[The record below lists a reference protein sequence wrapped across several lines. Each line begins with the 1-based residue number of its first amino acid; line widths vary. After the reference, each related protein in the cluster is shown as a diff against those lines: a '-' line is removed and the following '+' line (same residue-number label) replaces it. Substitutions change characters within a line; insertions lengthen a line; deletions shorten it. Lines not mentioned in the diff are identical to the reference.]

1 MEIAIIGAGPTGLLL
16 GLRLSQKGHQITIF
30 EKEKEI
36 GGLTKTF
43 KEKDWV
49 WPVEKF
55 YHHLFSSDKA
65 AQKIISQLGL
75 KKKLLYLNPKTSI
88 LKGKEFLKFDSPI
101 AVLKFPYFSL
111 LEKIRFG
118 LVTLYLRLSNN
129 YLAFEKIAASTWL
142 KKNYGE
148 KVYQILWEPLLK
160 SKFPFKTEQI
170 SLSWFWARIKVRG
183 GKLGYLKG
191 SLKTL
196 TQKLTEEIK
205 KNKGKIMT
213 AHEIKTEKELK
224 NFDKIIFTT
233 PTSIFLKIFKER
245 LPRKYQERLKKLEM
259 LGNLN
264 LVLVLKEKFLKDNT
278 YWLNISEKNY
288 PFVVVVEH
296 TNFISKKYYQQK
308 RIIYVGGYY
317 PQKHPYFKKN
327 KKQIMAEFLPS
338 LKKVNPLFKE
348 KDILNYY
355 LFKEL
360 YSQPLRI
367 KNYLNLIPNFKTP
380 LKNVFLV
387 NSQQV
392 YPFDR
397 GINYTFKLAEK
408 FIKDEME

>member
-16 GLRLSQKGHQITIF
+16 GLRLSQNGHQVTIF
-30 EKEKEI
+30 EKEKET
-36 GGLTKTF
+36 GGLTQTF
-43 KEKDWV
+43 KEKDWG

-55 YHHLFSSDKA
+55 YHHLFSSDKV

-88 LKGKEFLKFDSPI
+88 LKGKEFLKFDSPT

-118 LVTLYLRLSNN
+118 FVTLYLRLSNN
-129 YLAFEKIAASTWL
+129 YLAFEKIAAASWL

-160 SKFPFKTEQI
+160 SKFPFKTNQI

-183 GKLGYLKG
+183 KKLGYLKG
-191 SLKTL
+191 SFKTL
-196 TQKLTEEIK
+196 TQKMTEEIK
-205 KNKGKIMT
+205 KNNGQIIT
-213 AHEIKTEKELK
+213 NHEIKSQQDLK

-233 PTSIFLKIFKER
+233 PAPSFLKVFKDK
-245 LPRKYQERLKKLEM
+245 LPKEYQKKLKKLEM
-259 LGNLN
+259 LGSLN
-264 LVLVLKEKFLKDNT
+264 LVLVLKEKFFKDNT

-296 TNFISKKYYQQK
+296 TNFISEKYYQQK
-308 RIIYVGGYY
+308 RILYVGGYY
-317 PQKHPYFKKN
+317 PQNHPYFKGN
-327 KKQIMAEFLPS
+327 KKQVLAKFLPY
-338 LKKVNPLFKE
+338 LKKINPLFKE

-355 LFKEL
+355 LFKDL
-360 YSQPLRI
+360 YSQPLRV
-367 KNYLNLIPNFKTP
+367 KNYTKLIPNFKTP

-387 NSQQV
+387 NMQQV

-397 GINYTFKLAEK
+397 GINWAFKLAEK

>member
-213 AHEIKTEKELK
+213 AHEIKTEK
-224 NFDKIIFTT
+224 
-233 PTSIFLKIFKER
+233 
-245 LPRKYQERLKKLEM
+245 
-259 LGNLN
+259 
-264 LVLVLKEKFLKDNT
+264 
-278 YWLNISEKNY
+278 
-288 PFVVVVEH
+288 
-296 TNFISKKYYQQK
+296 
-308 RIIYVGGYY
+308 
-317 PQKHPYFKKN
+317 
-327 KKQIMAEFLPS
+327 
-338 LKKVNPLFKE
+338 
-348 KDILNYY
+348 
-355 LFKEL
+355 
-360 YSQPLRI
+360 
-367 KNYLNLIPNFKTP
+367 
-380 LKNVFLV
+380 
-387 NSQQV
+387 
-392 YPFDR
+392 
-397 GINYTFKLAEK
+397 
-408 FIKDEME
+408 